1 MCMHT
6 RHTQTHTETHI
17 VYTYELN
24 KFIMFRKRLVTY
36 MRFQLFVINFG
47 KYPLFKLNFAARLHS
62 SLATGCCRRAMFMS
76 RGANHNA
83 NANTKSCFG
92 YCCSQHC
99 AGPLYDILMSR
110 EENETCDVTSVKL
123 I

>member
-76 RGANHNA
+76 RGAKTQCKRKH
-83 NANTKSCFG
+83 K
-92 YCCSQHC
+92 
-99 AGPLYDILMSR
+99 ILFW
-110 EENETCDVTSVKL
+110 L
-123 I
+123 LL